1 MTKPPART
9 PLEGLVDL
17 ACRNGVDIR
26 PTLLRVLTDLYVQK
40 PHHTAEEK
48 KQYAELAS
56 RLVEAV
62 DAATRT
68 TVAARLVSCGDAP
81 AEIVQRLAVLA
92 EAQAAPAPTPID
104 TERAAATELSDLF
117 FAAGSQERRLILT
130 NLDLG
135 PAPASSDIPPPPNDL
150 IARIERAALDHNGA
164 EFVRHL
170 ERALGI
176 ARDHAERVVRDCS
189 GEPIVV
195 VAKALGMKAAVL
207 QRILLFLNP
216 AIGQSVQRVYDL
228 ALLYD
233 EISRPAA
240 ERMIAI
246 WRKAGGKDRA
256 AAHRP
261 VYWND
266 EHNPVRPASPAGR
279 GQETVRGVAPARD
292 RASGG

>member
-68 TVAARLVSCGDAP
+68 TVAARLASYRDAP
-81 AEIVQRLAVLA
+81 VEIVQRLAVLV

-135 PAPASSDIPPPPNDL
+135 PAPAAGDLPPPSDI
-150 IARIERAALDHNGA
+150 IARLERAALDHNGA

-233 EISRPAA
+233 EINRPAA

-256 AAHRP
+256 ATYRP

-266 EHNPVRPASPAGR
+266 ERNPVRPASPAGR
-279 GQETVRGVAPARD
+279 EQETVRGIAPTRD